1 MLLGVAEDRVF
12 GPVVLFGHGG
22 TAVEVV
28 RDRVVGIPPLNL
40 VLARDMMQRTE
51 IFRLLRGY
59 RDRPAAD
66 MEAIALTLVRLSQ
79 LVTWLDRIVE
89 LDINPLL
96 ADAAGV
102 IALDARIVVRQRGKT
117 RRLLAIRPYPHE
129 LETAIE
135 TKNGRR
141 FHVRPILP
149 EDETRLVELLNRSTA
164 DDVRLRFFAPVKKFG
179 HRFAAR
185 MTQID

>member
-1 MLLGVAEDRVF
+1 MNLASQAAVRQAAEDMLRKVREAAPQARIDGFTIQPMIRRPGAHELLLGVAEDRVF

-79 LVTWLDRIVE
+79 LVTWPDRIVE

-102 IALDARIVVRQRGKT
+102 IALDARIVVRQRGET
-117 RRLLAIRPYPHE
+117 RRLLAIRP
-129 LETAIE
+129 T
-135 TKNGRR
+135 
-141 FHVRPILP
+141 
-149 EDETRLVELLNRSTA
+149 
-164 DDVRLRFFAPVKKFG
+164 
-179 HRFAAR
+179 
-185 MTQID
+185 

>member
-96 ADAAGV
+96 ADATGV
-102 IALDARIVVRQRGKT
+102 IALDARIVVRQRGET
-117 RRLLAIRPYPHE
+117 RRLLAIRP
-129 LETAIE
+129 T
-135 TKNGRR
+135 
-141 FHVRPILP
+141 
-149 EDETRLVELLNRSTA
+149 
-164 DDVRLRFFAPVKKFG
+164 
-179 HRFAAR
+179 
-185 MTQID
+185 